1 MWSSRVDG
9 TITNVL
15 ILGTLVVEE
24 VVCLSNHVSDR
35 GFRCHVH
42 RQWELFMMS

>member
-1 MWSSRVDG
+1 MDG

-24 VVCLSNHVSDR
+24 VVWLSNQVSDQR
-35 GFRCHVH
+35 FRCHVH